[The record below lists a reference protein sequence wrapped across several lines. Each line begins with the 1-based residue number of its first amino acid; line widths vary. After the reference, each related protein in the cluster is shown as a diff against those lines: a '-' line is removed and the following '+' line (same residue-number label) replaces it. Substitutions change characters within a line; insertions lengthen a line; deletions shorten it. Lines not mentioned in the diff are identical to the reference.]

1 MDVGIRKARR
11 ARVRVPVMVESEVP
25 PMKPVAG
32 GEEEVELEESVA
44 CLARGELES
53 VEFLAAMENVWNLV
67 SYWMFG
73 RIEVLRECG
82 IVPVLCGI
90 AFAES
95 ADVGDYY
102 RSQSLKV
109 MSVVIGDHIGVFDGV
124 VMSLGVLPKL
134 AVSLKVKESN
144 VVLNAL
150 KVVSVL
156 LRSESMGVA
165 VLDSVCPSCLL
176 HLLTVHYLTPSIYK
190 QIETIVY
197 LFASMYNVDRFVD
210 DMVAIVRFTLEKM
223 PIDKTLSTMHALSFL
238 AQSPVYAVAI
248 QKSEV
253 IMSAVAKVFETENVD
268 YISVAA
274 WVVSGVADNSD
285 HSFENL
291 DFSPLFLCLAAPD
304 QAEAQYS
311 AAHAISSMVS
321 DPGTATRLVE
331 TGLVSHLLVAHQ
343 VDNTFDVA
351 CQIFEIL
358 QKITISAPESVL
370 RVVIAQGGFGIL
382 LDSLCYDDANMLI
395 GSLRALNVLARL
407 NIVFDDCD
415 IIAEETAR
423 LSHPVF
429 EELLSHPN
437 STVCE
442 IAAQLRQ
449 SLMERYA
456 LPL

>member
-1 MDVGIRKARR
+1 MDVGTGRARR
-11 ARVRVPVMVESEVP
+11 VRVRVPVREESEVP

-32 GEEEVELEESVA
+32 GEEEVELEESLG

-53 VEFLAAMENVWNLV
+53 VEFLAAMESVWNLV
-67 SYWMFG
+67 SYWMFQ
-73 RIEVLRECG
+73 RIELLRECG
-82 IVPVLCGI
+82 IIPVLCGI

-95 ADVGDYY
+95 EDVGDYY

-109 MSVVIGDHIGVFDGV
+109 MSVVLGDHVGAFDDV

-156 LRSESMGVA
+156 LRSESVGVA
-165 VLDSVCPSCLL
+165 VLENVGPSRLL
-176 HLLTVHYLTPSIYK
+176 HLLAVHYLTPSIYK

-210 DMVAIVRFTLEKM
+210 DMVAIVSFTLEKM
-223 PIDKTLSTMHALSFL
+223 PIDKALSAMHALSFL

-248 QKSEV
+248 QKSDV
-253 IMSAVAKVFETENVD
+253 IMSAVSKVFETDNVD
-268 YISVAA
+268 YIGVAA
-274 WVVSGVADNSD
+274 WIVSGIADNSD
-285 HSFENL
+285 HPFENL
-291 DFSPLFLCLAAPD
+291 DFSPLFLCLTAPD
-304 QAEAQYS
+304 QVEAQYA
-311 AAHAISSMVS
+311 AAHAISSMAS

-331 TGLVSHLLVAHQ
+331 IGLVAHLLVAHQ

-358 QKITISAPESVL
+358 QKIALSASDSVR

-382 LDSLCYDDANMLI
+382 LDSLCYDDSNMLI
-395 GSLRALNVLARL
+395 GSLQALNVLARL
-407 NIVFDDCD
+407 NVVIDDHD
-415 IIAEETAR
+415 IIADEIAK
-423 LSHPVF
+423 LSHPAF
-429 EELLSHPN
+429 DELLSHPN

-442 IAAQLRQ
+442 LTAQLRQ
-449 SLMERYA
+449 SLMEHHA
-456 LPL
+456 LTH